1 MASIHKTIRAAL
13 ESRLA
18 TLATANSFSV
28 AFENVSFSPI
38 TGTSFVQCEFIPVQ
52 RVRAARGPNSQI
64 LYKGIFHINVH
75 APENTGPAEAE
86 TLAELLIDNF
96 ESNTDVSYTSG
107 GTTTIV
113 SIDYAERQQGFTDTP
128 WYLIPITIGWYIYN

>member
-18 TLATANSFSV
+18 TVATANSFSV

-38 TGTSFVQCEFIPVQ
+38 TGTSFVRCDFIPMQ
-52 RVRAARGPNSQI
+52 RIRAARGLNSQI
-64 LYKGIFHINVH
+64 RYSGMFTMLVH
-75 APENTGPAEAE
+75 APENAGPAAAE

>member
-18 TLATANSFSV
+18 TLATANSFPV
-28 AFENVSFSPI
+28 AYENVSFNPT
-38 TGTSFVQCEFIPVQ
+38 TGTSFVRCGFIPMQ
-52 RVRAARGPNSQI
+52 RIRAARGLDSQI
-64 LYKGIFHINVH
+64 LYSGMFTMLVH
-75 APENTGPAEAE
+75 SPENAGPAAAE

-96 ESNTDVSYTSG
+96 ESNTDVSYTSD

-128 WYLIPITIGWYIYN
+128 WYFIPITIGWYIYN

>member
-18 TLATANSFSV
+18 TLATANSFPV
-28 AFENVSFSPI
+28 AYENVSYSPT
-38 TGTSFVQCEFIPVQ
+38 TGTSFVQCEFIPTQ
-52 RVRAARGPNSQI
+52 RIRAARGLNSQI
-64 LYKGIFHINVH
+64 RYQGIFSMLVFS
-75 APENTGPAEAE
+75 PENAGPAAGE

-113 SIDYAERQQGFTDTP
+113 SIDYAERQQGFLDTV
-128 WYLIPITIGWYIYN
+128 LT